1 MMSPNNT
8 GKPQSGP
15 EPQAPR
21 RKGHPVLLG
30 LAIVLGLLMIV
41 VGLGLWYSTT
51 PQFEQRVR
59 AKLISTIEDA
69 TGGKVD
75 LGSFNFSLRHLEFEV
90 RDLTVHGLEAAN
102 EVPYLHVDRLLV
114 RAKIISLVRSEIGL
128 NLLHAE
134 HPVVHLILYPD
145 GTTNQPTP
153 KTKSKSN
160 KSVTDTL
167 FDLAVDRTEL
177 INGLII
183 VNQRKTPFD
192 LQGRDLELTVTYA
205 MLRKHYLATAGISDF
220 SFKMGKQPEVHA
232 RVDAQL
238 DLARNAATL
247 SSFTFK
253 TGQSALQASGSL
265 NDFSHLTIQVKAD
278 GNVDLHEAAAVAGS
292 DAVRRGL
299 AELHLTAKGD
309 LDKFNVDGTTKLH
322 DVDFA
327 TPVVRV
333 FGVNAA
339 TSLHVTERDITLPDL
354 YATLEDGGTI
364 NGSLRYTDYRQPA
377 QALQPGHSITPAPP
391 VTLSQRAAA
400 ERAKIL
406 SKLRHEKSRVPKAAP
421 AGQPPNPAQPRPK
434 PHGVLQ
440 ATIRGI
446 SLREILRATAP
457 KQYQDLGFDTMSTG
471 KVEAEWYD
479 TPESAIV
486 KAQVA
491 LTPTAKQP
499 RGEFPVSGNVEALY
513 EGRTSR
519 VLISHVD
526 AHTPATNIVVTG
538 VLGVAKGDAQTDLQA
553 DLGTT
558 NLGEFDRLFHVLGL
572 GAGGKTG
579 AAAIPVRLEGTANF
593 HGTVSGRPQELDVK
607 GHVDAQNF
615 DTVFAV
621 ATTPP
626 PLPPPAAAPKKA
638 GGITKES
645 AALDTSGAPA
655 ASTTGASTSVSK
667 IHWDS
672 LHADAEYSPTGLT
685 IGSATLV
692 RGPAVVQ
699 AAGKVKPYRTSKGA
713 YKYDERA
720 AIEGTASIKNAQI
733 ADLEPLAGMQPE
745 ITGILNGNIHAA
757 GTVNNLNGG
766 GHLSLTGGAA
776 YNEPYKSL
784 NADVRFAGSEINVS
798 QLTLLQNGGRA
809 QGTGAYDH
817 RAETFRFDLTGNG
830 FELSHFRR
838 LQSNGKFAL
847 SGDLI
852 FSAHGQGSVKQP
864 QLSAHVQVD
873 KPAIG
878 GQAIGRVQ
886 ADLHTQEDML
896 YLTSRS
902 SVFNAPLA
910 IDGHAQLKDDY
921 PSQMHV
927 SFTHLN
933 IEPAVAAYGNPN
945 VKATSDMS
953 GTIDLSG
960 PLKLPKQLRGE
971 AVLTPLTASVSGI
984 DLASQGQIHAT
995 LVDGVVKLD
1004 PLRITGRDTELR
1016 ANGTFGV
1023 FGRDDVN
1030 LHAEGGINLALAQ
1043 SFNSEIVTSGNADFN
1058 VDATGTLKKPDLVGQ
1073 IKFVN
1078 ANMAVLDF
1086 PNGLSQMN
1094 GTLVF
1099 NRDRLEVQSLTAQ
1112 TGGGKL
1118 SLAGYL
1124 TYRQD
1129 IYADLT
1135 VKGTDIRVRYPQGVS
1150 SIASAELHLQG
1161 AQSNLVLSGDIL
1173 ITRFALN
1180 SSLDLAA
1187 FAGQPGGI
1195 TAPPDPKSLMNHVRL
1210 DIHVTSAP
1218 QLDFRNSYARLAG
1231 DVDLRIRGT
1240 AANPAVLGRIT
1251 ITEGNAT
1258 FAGVQYQLQRG
1269 DIYFSNPVRIDPVI
1283 DLDAAARIRDYDIVI
1298 GLHGPVGKLNLTY
1311 RSEPPLP
1318 QADVVALLALGR
1330 TQEEAQIY
1338 QEQQAAAGANTTT
1351 NAILGG
1357 ALNATVSNRVQ
1368 RLFGVGSVKIDPTFV
1383 GALGN
1388 STARITV
1395 EQKIGK
1401 NLTVTYATNV
1411 NSTAQQLIGGQ
1422 IDVTHNTSLV
1432 IQRDESDVF
1441 STVIKFRKQKR

>member
-1 MMSPNNT
+1 MMLPDNT
-8 GKPQSGP
+8 GKPQVVDEA

-41 VGLGLWYSTT
+41 VGLGFWYSTT
-51 PQFEQRVR
+51 PQFEQRIR
-59 AKLISTIEDA
+59 AKLVSTIEDA

-75 LGSFNFSLRHLEFEV
+75 VGSFSFTLRHLEFEV

-114 RAKIISLVRSEIGL
+114 RAKIISLVRSEVGL
-128 NLLHAE
+128 SLLHAE
-134 HPVVHLILYPD
+134 HPVAHLILYPD

-153 KTKSKSN
+153 KTKAKSN

-177 INGLII
+177 INGLVI

-192 LQGRDLELTVTYA
+192 LQGRDLELTVTYST
-205 MLRKHYLATAGISDF
+205 LRRHYLATAGISDF
-220 SFKMGKQPEVHA
+220 SFKIGKQPEVHA

-253 TGQSALQASGSL
+253 TGQSALQASGLL
-265 NDFSHLTIQVKAD
+265 NDFSHPTIQVKAD
-278 GNVDLHEAAAVAGS
+278 GNVDLHEAAGVAGS

-421 AGQPPNPAQPRPK
+421 AGQPPNPAQPTPK

-446 SLREILRATAP
+446 SLREVLRATAP

-491 LTPTAKQP
+491 LTPPAKQP
-499 RGEFPVSGNVEALY
+499 RGEFPVSGNVQALY

-519 VLISHVD
+519 VLVSHVD

-553 DLGTT
+553 DVGTT
-558 NLGEFDRLFHVLGL
+558 NLGEFDHLFRVLGL
-572 GAGGKTG
+572 GAGAKTG
-579 AAAIPVRLEGTANF
+579 AAAIPVHLEGTANF

-615 DTVFAV
+615 DTAFAI
-621 ATTPP
+621 ATPP
-626 PLPPPAAAPKKA
+626 PPAGAPKKA

-645 AALDTSGAPA
+645 AALDTSRAPA
-655 ASTTGASTSVSK
+655 ASTASTGTQVSK

-692 RGPAVVQ
+692 RGPAVIQ
-699 AAGKVKPYRTSKGA
+699 AAGKVKPYRTTKGA

-720 AIEGTASIKNAQI
+720 AIEVTASIKNAQI
-733 ADLEPLAGMQPE
+733 ADLEPLAGMQPD
-745 ITGILNGNIHAA
+745 ITGVLNGNVHAA

-784 NADVRFAGSEINVS
+784 NADVQFAGSEISVS
-798 QLTLLQNGGRA
+798 QFTVLQNGGRA
-809 QGTGAYDH
+809 HGTGAYDH
-817 RAETFRFDLTGNG
+817 RAETFRFDLAGNG

-847 SGDLI
+847 SGALI
-852 FSAHGQGSVKQP
+852 FSAHGQGSVKEP

-873 KPAIG
+873 NPAIA
-878 GQAIGRVQ
+878 GQSIGRVQ
-886 ADLHTQEDML
+886 ADLHTQGDVL

-902 SVFNAPLA
+902 SVFNAPFA

-921 PSQMHV
+921 PSQVHV

-933 IEPAVAAYGNPN
+933 IGPAVAAYGNPS

-960 PLKLPKQLRGE
+960 PLKLPKQLHGE
-971 AVLTPLTASVSGI
+971 AVFTPLTASVSGI
-984 DLASQGQIHAT
+984 DLASQGPIHAT
-995 LVDGVVKLD
+995 LLDGVVKLD
-1004 PLRITGRDTELR
+1004 PVRITGRDTELR
-1016 ANGTFGV
+1016 ANGTVGV
-1023 FGRDDVN
+1023 FGRDEVN
-1030 LHAEGGINLALAQ
+1030 MHAEGSINLALAQ
-1043 SFNSEIVTSGNADFN
+1043 SFNSEIVTSGDADFN
-1058 VDATGTLKKPDLVGQ
+1058 VDATGKLNKPDLVGQ

-1078 ANMAVLDF
+1078 ANMAMLDF

-1099 NRDRLEVQSLTAQ
+1099 NRDRLEVQSFTAQ

-1118 SLAGYL
+1118 SLGGYL
-1124 TYRQD
+1124 TYRQG

-1187 FAGQPGGI
+1187 FAGKPGAI
-1195 TAPPDPKSLMNHVRL
+1195 TAPPDPKSLLNHVRL

-1231 DVDLRIRGT
+1231 NVDLRLRGT
-1240 AANPAVLGRIT
+1240 VANPSVLGRIT

-1258 FAGVQYQLQRG
+1258 FAGTQYQLQRG
-1269 DIYFSNPVRIDPVI
+1269 DIYFSNPVRIEPVI
-1283 DLDAAARIRDYDIVI
+1283 DLDAAARIRDYDVVI
-1298 GLHGPVGKLNLTY
+1298 GVHGPVEKLNLTY

-1338 QEQQAAAGANTTT
+1338 QQQQAAAGANSTT

-1357 ALNATVSNRVQ
+1357 ALNATVSNSVQ

-1395 EQKIGK
+1395 EQKIVK
-1401 NLTVTYATNV
+1401 NATVTYATNV
-1411 NSTAQQLIGGQ
+1411 NSTAQQLIGLQ
-1422 IDVTHNTSLV
+1422 IDITRNTSLV
-1432 IQRDESDVF
+1432 IQRDESAVF